1 MYTKNTQLLVY
12 TRYVL
17 SPSRGGGVLVRI
29 LPQTEPSTGVRG
41 QARHV
46 HFQSFEEVGA
56 SGGLVLHLLRRRQDG
71 RGKGLGCLRRG
82 RRTGKPITC
91 LHILRIVKLLL
102 LFSATTS
109 GERGGVHRRGTT
121 AAEPAIASRTP
132 SYSQCP
138 KAPPPSRLAGAL
150 PSTRSFGRPRP
161 PMNGRKPLT
170 YPILPGN

>member
-109 GERGGVHRRGTT
+109 GERGGSTGVVRQPRNRPLLLVHRRT
-121 AAEPAIASRTP
+121 ASVR
-132 SYSQCP
+132 
-138 KAPPPSRLAGAL
+138 KPPPSRLAGAL

-161 PMNGRKPLT
+161 PMVENH
-170 YPILPGN
+170 